1 MFSVQGVTDKAVP
14 AQTEVVPPE
23 VDKGKPGAN
32 RLVDDRCWNCK
43 FPLTGVLDPCDHG
56 KRCRVNE
63 ERVECGFVYGR
74 VKCELG
80 GNCDARFEEHF
91 FDYIH

>member
-1 MFSVQGVTDKAVP
+1 MLYIYSQKNHRFKLN
-14 AQTEVVPPE
+14 
-23 VDKGKPGAN
+23 KKNWKKLAN